1 MGFRRGWGWCF
12 VFEAVLLSPER
23 VICWGWSCF
32 GLSELYD
39 GFSCLTL
46 LATVRGGTEGVISFV

>member
-12 VFEAVLLSPER
+12 VFEAVLGSPER

-32 GLSELYD
+32 GLSELYVV
-39 GFSCLTL
+39 FSCLSL
-46 LATVRGGTEGVISFV
+46 LATVEGVISFV